1 MGDLSFQNLPS
12 ETHHCTSH
20 REGEWITWRCPHCQ
34 DYERRLNWATGEM
47 QVRRGDSEANH
58 VGVSTKERNMEAL
71 TRMSF
76 HN

>member
-1 MGDLSFQNLPS
+1 
-12 ETHHCTSH
+12 
-20 REGEWITWRCPHCQ
+20 
-34 DYERRLNWATGEM
+34 M